1 MGTHLLET
9 PGGQRLARV
18 AHWARVTAVIA
29 LTPLAIAVLALDMD
43 VGIRDALVLVL
54 GVGFFLI
61 AAATIVQADRR
72 SPRGQVRH
80 DSGAHSRFERHAV
93 RR

>member
-1 MGTHLLET
+1 MGTHLLDT
-9 PGGQRLARV
+9 PAGQRLARV

-29 LTPLAIAVLALDMD
+29 LTPLGIAVLALDMD
-43 VGIRDALVLVL
+43 VGVRDALVLVL

-61 AAATIVQADRR
+61 AAGTVVQADRR
-72 SPRGQVRH
+72 SPRGQGRY
-80 DSGAHSRFERHAV
+80 DSGAHPRFDSPA